1 MQTVIQ
7 YLVSSLSLFCLFI
20 CFKEDEI
27 SKLINYIKSAYL
39 FIEIKKGYYWKTL
52 AHNETDLSLLVAAKK
67 ISMSSEVLGQ
77 REFWVHWKGNATHI

>member
-39 FIEIKKGYYWKTL
+39 FIEIKKGYY
-52 AHNETDLSLLVAAKK
+52 
-67 ISMSSEVLGQ
+67 
-77 REFWVHWKGNATHI
+77 